1 MKIIEVDEELYQY
14 IAAQTQSIGESASD
28 ILRRLLNLS
37 SSTISQSPLDL
48 TKVDVIASTQKTEPA
63 EIEQSAVEISP
74 VLTKENTQTE
84 QVSLAFSAEDSTK
97 LRALLDSEAFQQ
109 ETKAVNRFL
118 AILSELYQSN
128 NAAFA
133 EAIHSEAVQGRTRVY
148 FAQDEETLLN
158 SGNHTKPKEIPQSP
172 YWVITNNNSGRKMIM
187 LEGVMREMKL
197 SENLI
202 NDVKDAFVGG

>member
-14 IAAQTQSIGESASD
+14 IAGQTQSIGESASD

-48 TKVDVIASTQKTEPA
+48 TEVEVIEQTIEPTA
-63 EIEQSAVEISP
+63 TEQSAVEISP
-74 VLTKENTQTE
+74 VLQHKQTKAEQSPLFSSENDF
-84 QVSLAFSAEDSTK
+84 VA
-97 LRALLDSEAFQQ
+97 LRNLLDSADFQQ

-133 EAIHSEAVQGRTRVY
+133 EAINSEAVQGRTRVY
-148 FAQDEETLLN
+148 FAQNEETLLN

-197 SENLI
+197 PETLI
-202 NDVKDAFVGG
+202 NDVKDSFVGG

>member
-48 TKVDVIASTQKTEPA
+48 TEVEVIEQTIEPTA
-63 EIEQSAVEISP
+63 TEQSAVEISP
-74 VLTKENTQTE
+74 VLQHKQTKAEQSPLFSSENDF
-84 QVSLAFSAEDSTK
+84 VA
-97 LRALLDSEAFQQ
+97 LRNLLDSADFQQ

-133 EAIHSEAVQGRTRVY
+133 EAINSEAVQGRTRVY

-197 SENLI
+197 PETLI

>member
-14 IAAQTQSIGESASD
+14 IAGQTQSIGESASD

-48 TKVDVIASTQKTEPA
+48 TEVEVIEQTIEPTA
-63 EIEQSAVEISP
+63 TEQSAVEISP
-74 VLTKENTQTE
+74 VLQHKQTKAEQSPLFSSENDF
-84 QVSLAFSAEDSTK
+84 VA
-97 LRALLDSEAFQQ
+97 LRNLLDSADFQQ

-133 EAIHSEAVQGRTRVY
+133 EAINSEAVQGRTRVY

-197 SENLI
+197 PETLI
-202 NDVKDAFVGG
+202 NDVKNAFVGG

>member
-14 IAAQTQSIGESASD
+14 IAGQTQSIGESASD

-48 TKVDVIASTQKTEPA
+48 TEVEVIEQTIEPTA
-63 EIEQSAVEISP
+63 TEQSAVEISP
-74 VLTKENTQTE
+74 VLQHKQTKAEQSPLFSSENDF
-84 QVSLAFSAEDSTK
+84 VA
-97 LRALLDSEAFQQ
+97 LRNLLDSADFQQ

-133 EAIHSEAVQGRTRVY
+133 EAINSEAVQGRTRVY

-197 SENLI
+197 PETLI

>member
-14 IAAQTQSIGESASD
+14 IAGQTQSIGESASD

-48 TKVDVIASTQKTEPA
+48 TEVEVIEQTIEPTA
-63 EIEQSAVEISP
+63 TEQSAVEISP
-74 VLTKENTQTE
+74 VLQHKQTKAEQSPLFSSENDF
-84 QVSLAFSAEDSTK
+84 VA
-97 LRALLDSEAFQQ
+97 LRNLLDSADFQQ

-133 EAIHSEAVQGRTRVY
+133 EAINSEAVQGRTRVY
-148 FAQDEETLLN
+148 FAQNEETLLN

-197 SENLI
+197 PETLI

>member
-14 IAAQTQSIGESASD
+14 IAGQTQSIGESASD

-48 TKVDVIASTQKTEPA
+48 TEVEV
-63 EIEQSAVEISP
+63 IEQTIEPTATEQIAVEISP
-74 VLTKENTQTE
+74 VLQHKQTKAEQSPLFSSENDF
-84 QVSLAFSAEDSTK
+84 VA
-97 LRALLDSEAFQQ
+97 LRNLLDSADFQQ

-133 EAIHSEAVQGRTRVY
+133 EAINSEAVQGRTRVY
-148 FAQDEETLLN
+148 FAQNEETLLN

-197 SENLI
+197 PETLI

>member
-48 TKVDVIASTQKTEPA
+48 TEVEVIEQTIEPTA
-63 EIEQSAVEISP
+63 TEQSAVEISP
-74 VLTKENTQTE
+74 VLQHKQTKAEQSPLFFSENDF
-84 QVSLAFSAEDSTK
+84 VA
-97 LRALLDSEAFQQ
+97 LRNLLDSVDFQQ

-133 EAIHSEAVQGRTRVY
+133 EAINSEAVQGRTRVY

-197 SENLI
+197 PETLI

>member
-14 IAAQTQSIGESASD
+14 IAGQTQSIGESASD

-48 TKVDVIASTQKTEPA
+48 TEVEVIEQTIEPTA
-63 EIEQSAVEISP
+63 TEQSAVEISP
-74 VLTKENTQTE
+74 VLQHKQTKAEQSPLFFSENDF
-84 QVSLAFSAEDSTK
+84 VA
-97 LRALLDSEAFQQ
+97 LRNLLDSVDFQQ

-133 EAIHSEAVQGRTRVY
+133 EAINSEAVQGRTRVY

-197 SENLI
+197 PETLI

>member
-14 IAAQTQSIGESASD
+14 IAGQTQSIGESASD

-48 TKVDVIASTQKTEPA
+48 TEVEVIEQTIEPTA
-63 EIEQSAVEISP
+63 TEQSAVEISP
-74 VLTKENTQTE
+74 VLQHKQTKAEQSPLFFSENDF
-84 QVSLAFSAEDSTK
+84 VA
-97 LRALLDSEAFQQ
+97 LRNLLDSADFQQ

-133 EAIHSEAVQGRTRVY
+133 EAINSEAVQGRTRVY

-197 SENLI
+197 PETLI